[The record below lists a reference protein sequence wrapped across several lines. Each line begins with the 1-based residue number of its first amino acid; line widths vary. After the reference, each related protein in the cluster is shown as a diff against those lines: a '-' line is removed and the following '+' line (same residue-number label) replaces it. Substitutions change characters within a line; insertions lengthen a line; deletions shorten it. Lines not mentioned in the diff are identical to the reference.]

1 MLYLLTLWPWA
12 GLWSSA
18 GSDDDIDEGR
28 SSEGPLA
35 DLCGLHVPFQ
45 VAEGG
50 ANQLWSGGGVPW
62 MLTVVVVVVVV
73 VVALVALGVADDEQR
88 ASR

>member
-1 MLYLLTLWPWA
+1 MLYLLVLWPWA

-18 GSDDDIDEGR
+18 GLDDDVDEGR

-62 MLTVVVVVVVV
+62 MLTVVVV
-73 VVALVALGVADDEQR
+73 ALVALGVADDEQR
-88 ASR
+88 ASW